1 MKFLRVFGRFAHAFL
16 FYPVMIGLF
25 LWLYFTK
32 AHWIFGVA
40 VIVAILILD
49 PIWRTLA
56 RNIRHK
62 LRARNS
68 KK

>member
-1 MKFLRVFGRFAHAFL
+1 MRFLIVFFRMARAVL

-25 LWLYFTK
+25 LWLYFTN

-40 VIVAILILD
+40 VIIAILVLD
-49 PIWRTLA
+49 PIWRILA
-56 RNIRHK
+56 SNIVK
-62 LRARNS
+62 AV